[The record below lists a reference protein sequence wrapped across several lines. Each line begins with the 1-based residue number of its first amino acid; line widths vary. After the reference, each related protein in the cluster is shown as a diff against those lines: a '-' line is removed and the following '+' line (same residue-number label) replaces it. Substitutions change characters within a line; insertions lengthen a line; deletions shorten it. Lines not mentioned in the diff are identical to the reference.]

1 MVSEDSDKREVRA
14 YLEKIHQAA
23 MVENDQYII
32 QCLGV
37 INKTLDRMWEQQPPN
52 KKIVKL
58 FEETDIDGKPFDFD

>member
-1 MVSEDSDKREVRA
+1 MVSEDSDKMVVRA

-37 INKTLDRMWEQQPPN
+37 INRTLNRMWEQQPPN
-52 KKIVKL
+52 KKTVKL
-58 FEETDIDGKPFDFD
+58 FEETDIDGKPFNFD